1 MPPTREVADPLSMA
15 CYAGT
20 SVADLT
26 RIQPAAEV
34 VHDLAAQL

>member
-1 MPPTREVADPLSMA
+1 MA

-26 RIQPAAEV
+26 RIEPAAEV
-34 VHDLAAQL
+34 VRDLAALL